1 MNAALVERHPSS
13 PKRELALPLEPAD
26 LRGLSRLAIDGVLG
40 ITGTVESVHQA
51 VHAVGG
57 ALGDARRART
67 GGLTGLVYGAVR
79 GTTRVVG
86 HGLDALLGA
95 LPLDARAPRA
105 RKPAREAFVAA
116 LNGVWGDHLH
126 DSGNPLAIPLTLRVR
141 GLVVDGAIAPP
152 SRRLVVLVHGLAM
165 NDLQWRRNG
174 HDHGEALGHALGL
187 TPVYAHYDSGRHVS
201 ENGREFADA
210 LEQLVAGWPVPVDD
224 LVIVGHSMGG
234 LVARAACHTGADHAW
249 RRKLSRIVFLGT
261 PHHGA
266 PMERVGRAVESL
278 LDATPYAA
286 PFARL
291 ARARSAGIADLQY
304 GNVRDEDWQVP
315 AVANASRHRDHRVPT
330 PLPTG
335 VACYAVAAT
344 GSKAAGDGAHLRGDG
359 LVPVPSALGVHA
371 DPARDLRVPAS
382 HRLVLAAADH
392 WDLLDR
398 DEVGRALKRWLR

>member
-1 MNAALVERHPSS
+1 MNASLVDRPA
-13 PKRELALPLEPAD
+13 PKDRSLPIEPAD

-40 ITGTVESVHQA
+40 ITGTVESMHQA

-57 ALGDARRART
+57 AIGDARRERT

-95 LPLDARAPRA
+95 LPLAPREPHA
-105 RKPAREAFVAA
+105 RKLAREAFVAA

-126 DSGNPLAIPLTLRVR
+126 DSGNPLAIPMTLRVR
-141 GLVVDGAIAPP
+141 GLVVDGQVAPP
-152 SRRLVVLVHGLAM
+152 SRRIVVLVHGLAM
-165 NDLQWRRNG
+165 SDLQWRRKG
-174 HDHGEALGHALGL
+174 HDHGELLGHELGF

-201 ENGREFADA
+201 ESGRDLADA
-210 LEQLVAGWPVPVDD
+210 LERLVAGWPVPVDD

-234 LVARAACHTGADHAW
+234 LVARSACLVGAAQVW
-249 RRKLSRIVFLGT
+249 RGKLSRIVFLGT

-266 PMERVGRAVESL
+266 PLERVGRAVDTL
-278 LDATPYAA
+278 LHASPYAA
-286 PFARL
+286 PIAKL

-315 AVANASRHRDHRVPT
+315 AATNASRHRDHRVPA
-330 PLPTG
+330 PLPDG
-335 VACYAVAAT
+335 VTCYAVAAT
-344 GSKAAGDGAHLRGDG
+344 LSKHAEGGTRLRGDG
-359 LVPVPSALGVHA
+359 LVPVPSALGDHA
-371 DPARDLRVPAS
+371 DPARQLQIPAER
-382 HRLVLAAADH
+382 RLVLTAADH

-398 DEVGRALKRWLR
+398 GEVADALRRWLG